1 MRSAPC
7 VSGTTFLLL
16 GTLLNILLWAD
27 EVHQHALTQDEIG
40 SVAFPTSCSHEVAAD
55 FNRAVALLHSFQ
67 YEQSR
72 EGFEAVAKKDPHC
85 AMAEWG
91 IAMSHYHGLWKNGN
105 LDIGRAA
112 FQRAL
117 QVATFNQSTTARE
130 RSYIEALGEIYKQD
144 GSDEAAQSLAYQRR
158 LAALHA
164 ENPRDTEAAIF
175 YALSLD
181 VTAPKTDKTFVNQRQ
196 CGEILEP
203 IFLQEPHHP
212 GVAHYLIHCYDNPA
226 LAAKGLVAARTY
238 AKIAPASAHA
248 RHMPSHIFTR
258 VGSWDESIESNYQ
271 SKLSAAEAE
280 KTSTNGEARDQRL
293 HAMDYLEY
301 AYLQSGQDRQAE
313 SILEEMRSLAP
324 VAGLTLTGNYA
335 MSAIPARYAME
346 RRDWKQ
352 CSELKP
358 DPTAVPWAQA
368 LTWVAVGEGAARSA
382 HIDRAKEAER
392 ALALLRD
399 KASEMKNAYWAS
411 QIDVQLREVS
421 AWIAQAS
428 GNHEEAIANMN
439 AAVKLEESMDK
450 DPVTPGSITPAR
462 EILAELLALDNQS
475 GHALAEYE
483 AVLRLAPNRFNALFG
498 AATAAESAGEAAK
511 AAEYYRTLTAVA
523 KGDRPELMVARR
535 KLAIARN

>member
-1 MRSAPC
+1 
-7 VSGTTFLLL
+7 
-16 GTLLNILLWAD
+16 LLNILLWAD
-27 EVHQHALTQDEIG
+27 EIHHHALTQDEIG
-40 SVAFPTSCSHEVAAD
+40 SVTFPTSCSREVAAD

-91 IAMSHYHGLWKNGN
+91 VAMSHYHGLWKNGN
-105 LDIGRAA
+105 LDVGRAA

-130 RSYIEALGEIYKQD
+130 MSYIEALGEIYKQD
-144 GSDEAAQSLAYQRR
+144 GSDETAQSLSYQRR
-158 LAALHA
+158 LATLYA
-164 ENPRDTEAAIF
+164 ENPRDNEAAIF

-181 VTAPKTDKTFVNQRQ
+181 VTAPKTDKTFANQRQ

-212 GVAHYLIHCYDNPA
+212 GVAHYLIHCYDNPV

-248 RHMPSHIFTR
+248 KHMPSHIFTR
-258 VGSWDESIESNYQ
+258 VGLWGESIESNYQ

-301 AYLQSGQDRQAE
+301 AYLQTGQDRQAE
-313 SILEEMRSLAP
+313 SILQEMHSLAP

-335 MSAIPARYAME
+335 MSAIPARFAIE

-352 CSELKP
+352 SAELKP
-358 DPTAVPWAQA
+358 DPTALPWAQA

-411 QIDVQLREVS
+411 QIDVQLCEVS

-428 GNHEEAIANMN
+428 GNPKEAIANMN

-475 GHALAEYE
+475 GQALAEYE

-498 AATAAESAGEAAK
+498 AATAAESAGDAAK
-511 AAEYYRTLTAVA
+511 AAEYYRTLMVVA
-523 KGDRPELMVARR
+523 KGHRPELMVARR